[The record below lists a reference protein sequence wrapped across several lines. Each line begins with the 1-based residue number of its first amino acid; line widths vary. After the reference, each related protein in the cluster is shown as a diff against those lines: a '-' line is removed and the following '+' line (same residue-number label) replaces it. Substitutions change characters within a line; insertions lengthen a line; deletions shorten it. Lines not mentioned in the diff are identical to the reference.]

1 MITTLQNNEQ
11 HQHPNGRGW
20 VANTAFVDNS
30 VFVGEHAIVYGRAR
44 LSDNV
49 RVEDTAQVSGNA
61 ELTGDVIVRGNRW
74 VDGNFKA
81 STGVYREN
89 PKVQTKA
96 QRLRPAEDGLDK
108 G

>member
-1 MITTLQNNEQ
+1 MSSISTQTGVVGSQKRLTWLTEQ
-11 HQHPNGRGW
+11 
-20 VANTAFVDNS
+20 
-30 VFVGEHAIVYGRAR
+30 AIVYGRAR

-49 RVEDTAQVSGNA
+49 RVEGTAQVSGNA
-61 ELTGDVIVRGNRW
+61 ELTGDALVCGNRW
-74 VDGNFKA
+74 IDGNFKA

-96 QRLRPAEDGLDK
+96 QRLRPAEDGLN